1 MPGPAKA
8 FVIGIEDFGVFT
20 NPGDLAFWLDLKF
33 RCMVV
38 GADGVISR
46 KTLSAHIDPTLNGA
60 GMNAVIAQA
69 VADFATSVGN
79 TLAANQT
86 FLLAFTRV

>member
-8 FVIGIEDFGVFT
+8 FVIAIDDFGVFT
-20 NPGDLAFWLDLKF
+20 NPADSAFWLDLKF
-33 RCMVV
+33 RVVVV

-46 KTLSAHIDPTLNGA
+46 APLTAHIDPTLGGA
-60 GMNAVIAQA
+60 AINAVIAQA
-69 VADFATSVGN
+69 VADFAATKGN

-86 FLLAFTRV
+86 FMLAFNRI

>member
-8 FVIGIEDFGVFT
+8 FVTAIEDFGVFT
-20 NPGDLAFWLDLKF
+20 NPGDGAFWLDLKF
-33 RCMVV
+33 RCVVV

-46 KTLSAHIDPTLNGA
+46 ALLAAHIDPTLTGA
-60 GMNAVIAQA
+60 ATNAVIAQA
-69 VADFATSVGN
+69 VSDFATSKGN

-86 FLLAFTRV
+86 FLLAFNRV